1 MNTLQ
6 QEYNRIGD
14 LDKLEEFYQ
23 EEVPEYIL
31 DAGES
36 FIKIR
41 VSDWRGEQDLIVT
54 VEDVIEYYRYEAGNI
69 ISGCRVLAGYTGDWR
84 PVDKLAKE
92 CFDWFK
98 LVNIE
103 ELRQEGREYG
113 LIPKF

>member
-1 MNTLQ
+1 MNILQ
-6 QEYNRIGD
+6 QEYNRIDYFG
-14 LDKLEEFYQ
+14 KLEEFYQ

-31 DAGES
+31 EAGKS

-41 VSDWRGEQDLIVT
+41 VSDWQGDQDLIVT

-69 ISGCRVLAGYTGDWR
+69 ISGCRVLAGYAGDWR
-84 PVDKLAKE
+84 GVDKLAKE

-103 ELRQEGREYG
+103 ELRQEGRKYG
-113 LIPKF
+113 LRPKF